1 MSQPLFVAS
10 RTVPAHR
17 GESWCSERI
26 CGCVVGLQ
34 TTFFQTTKRKTT
46 IPSRFCTR
54 KIYIESM
61 LRPEPARLAAMRVQ
75 RHGWP
80 SSR

>member
-1 MSQPLFVAS
+1 MSQPLFITPH
-10 RTVPAHR
+10 TVPVLFA
-17 GESWCSERI
+17 ESLGVAII

-54 KIYIESM
+54 KI
-61 LRPEPARLAAMRVQ
+61 
-75 RHGWP
+75 
-80 SSR
+80 